1 MSSVPDIAQE
11 LQQLQSFAK
20 LFHTVFWGARL
31 NAFQK
36 HPGAIHPFAE
46 QWPPA
51 PDVVECLKCLLEDH
65 KNASLLKARLCE
77 LLLAGGAGDLVV
89 ELIRVR
95 AVLPNQI
102 FRYQNGVEFS
112 LLHLACVTGAV
123 EVGRYF
129 KHKESSNLWNVQ
141 DSEGKPFY
149 IITNSTRTHTNATY
163 NYGHILRV
171 VVWHSVC
178 LHIMIR
184 PFLLVAKCSLIAS
197 APMACRAYIR

>member
-65 KNASLLKARLCE
+65 KNASLLKAHLCE

-149 IITNSTRTHTNATY
+149 IITNSTCTHTNTTY